1 MLNRLSLNKLSLNRI
16 DLNRIGGRDVGVSA
30 RPYIDPELLSHV
42 KMAISTWGKSNDD
55 PDRTVFEGLVRQRE
69 RHAPAELRICGGQWI
84 WAIWY

>member
-42 KMAISTWGKSNDD
+42 KMAIST
-55 PDRTVFEGLVRQRE
+55 
-69 RHAPAELRICGGQWI
+69 GQF
-84 WAIWY
+84 